1 MTIGAV
7 IERLREG
14 GGVVMLDASGVVQFK
29 GNATVMTPE
38 IRAALERRAALV
50 RQVLEEERAATLA
63 STTTRS
69 QGWCE
74 RCGRVVWVGTGA
86 ERLVSG
92 ELVCGD
98 CLAPWDVEAGSVP
111 VVGSEGDGYET
122 GLL

>member
-1 MTIGAV
+1 VTIGAV
-7 IERLREG
+7 IEKLREG
-14 GGVVMLDASGVVQFK
+14 GGVVMLDANGVVRFK

-38 IRAALERRAALV
+38 IRAALERRADLV

-63 STTTRS
+63 NTTARS
-69 QGWCE
+69 PGPCD
-74 RCGRVVWVGTGA
+74 RCGRIVWFGQGA

-111 VVGSEGDGYET
+111 IVDPEGEGYET